1 MTRIYLWL
9 PLLFSLISFSSFGE
23 NKDFYYGVGLLPN
36 RTDLSSGQLF
46 ELMQKYKIS
55 SFRVDYF
62 WSRVEQKKGV
72 YELTD
77 KRLDNLVK
85 NSAKININPLLILD
99 YGNNNYGGGRPV
111 NTRDVNAYANYSAWV
126 VEHYNKNVHLY
137 EIWNEWWHA
146 RHGDNYPALTNSS
159 AIDYFNLVRA
169 ASIKIK
175 EKNPQA
181 IILVGS
187 FNPFKK
193 EQLAWAESLVKLGV
207 LNYADGLSIHPY
219 SQDEPSKDFS
229 RLDDF
234 YESMKKLTGKD
245 NIDLYITE
253 MGYSD
258 FSGSKLTDNE
268 IARYIP
274 EYYSL
279 ARSRSYIKGMWWYSF
294 INDGYDKSNREHNF
308 GLLDKNLK
316 QKSSMMGFI
325 ETIR

>member
-1 MTRIYLWL
+1 MARFILL
-9 PLLFSLISFSSFGE
+9 VPLLLSFISFSSSG
-23 NKDFYYGVGLLPN
+23 KSDDFYYGVGLLPN
-36 RTDLSSGQLF
+36 RTNLSSGQLF
-46 ELMQKYKIS
+46 DLMREYKVS

-62 WSRVEQKKGV
+62 WSRVEVTKGQ
-72 YELTD
+72 YSLTD

-85 NSAKININPLLILD
+85 NSSNLNITPLLILD
-99 YGNNNYGGGRPV
+99 YGNKNYGGGRPINKSEV
-111 NTRDVNAYANYSAWV
+111 DAYASYSAWI
-126 VEHYNKNVHLY
+126 VEHYNKKVHLY

-146 RHGDNYPALTNSS
+146 RSGDDYPALTKTS
-159 AIDYFNLVRA
+159 ALDYFNLVRA

-175 EKNPQA
+175 EKNPDA

-193 EQLAWAESLVKLGV
+193 DQLAWAETLVKLGV

-219 SQDEPSKDFS
+219 SQEEPAKDFS

-234 YESMKKLTGKD
+234 HESMIKLSGKE
-245 NIDLYITE
+245 NINLYITE

-258 FSGSKLTDNE
+258 FAGSKISEDK
-268 IARYIP
+268 IARFIP

-279 ARSRSYIKGMWWYSF
+279 ARKRSYIKGIWWYSF

-308 GLLDKNLK
+308 GLLNKNLK
-316 QKSSMMGFI
+316 QKSSMKGFI
-325 ETIR
+325 ETTR